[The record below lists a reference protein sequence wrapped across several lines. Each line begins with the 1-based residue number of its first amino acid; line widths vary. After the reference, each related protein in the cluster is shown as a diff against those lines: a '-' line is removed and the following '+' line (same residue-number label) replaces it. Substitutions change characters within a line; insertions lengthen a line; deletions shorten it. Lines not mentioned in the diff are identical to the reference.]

1 MPIASADEVR
11 IAVLRL
17 ISRPALGTPRRFT
30 VKLRRETPD
39 PDGA

>member
-1 MPIASADEVR
+1 MPIASAAEVR
-11 IAVLRL
+11 IAVFGP

-39 PDGA
+39 PDGT